1 MATRREP
8 RFKLCRHLGV
18 NVCGH
23 PKALKRVDTK
33 KNAAA
38 TAARTGQKVSQY
50 GLQLLEKQKIK
61 AYYGI
66 LERQF
71 ARYFNEASKSD
82 EMTGVALLKAL
93 ECRLDNLVY
102 RTGFARSIRQARQ
115 LVTHG
120 HVLVNGSKVDI
131 PSYGVKVNDV
141 ISLKE
146 KTRTNPLVEANF
158 NGLVSFSVPYLEKD
172 KAQFSAKLIREPLR
186 EELPIDVTE
195 ILAVELYS
203 K

>member
-8 RFKLCRHLGV
+8 RFKLCRHLGI

-23 PKALKRVDTK
+23 PKAMKRVDSK
-33 KNAAA
+33 KP
-38 TAARTGQKVSQY
+38 TRGGQKVSEY

-66 LERQF
+66 MERQLG
-71 ARYFNEASKSD
+71 RYFEMAKKSS
-82 EMTGVALLKAL
+82 EMTGAALLKAL

-102 RTGFARSIRQARQ
+102 RMGFARSIRQARQ
-115 LVTHG
+115 IVNHG
-120 HVLVNGSKVDI
+120 HILVNGSKIDI

-141 ISLKE
+141 ISLRE
-146 KTRTNPLVEANF
+146 KSRTNQVFMDNF
-158 NGLVSFSVPYLEKD
+158 EGLVSFNVPYIEKN
-172 KAQFSAKLIREPLR
+172 KGQFSAKLIREPLR
-186 EELPIDVTE
+186 EEIPIDVNE
-195 ILAVELYS
+195 IFAVELYS

>member
-8 RFKLCRHLGV
+8 RFKLSRHLGV

-23 PKALKRVDTK
+23 PKALKRVDSK
-33 KNAAA
+33 KPV
-38 TAARTGQKVSQY
+38 RGGQKVSEY

-66 LERQF
+66 MERQF
-71 ARYFNEASKSD
+71 ARYFEKSKKSS

-102 RTGFARSIRQARQ
+102 RIGFARSIRQARQ
-115 LVTHG
+115 IVTHG
-120 HVLVNGSKVDI
+120 HIQVNGRKVDI
-131 PSYGVKVNDV
+131 PSYGVRVNDV

-146 KTRTNPLVEANF
+146 KSRTNQVFMDNF
-158 NGLVSFSVPYLEKD
+158 QGLVSFNLPYIEKNKD
-172 KAQFSAKLIREPLR
+172 HFSGKLTREPQR
-186 EELPIDVTE
+186 EELPIEVNE

>member
-23 PKALKRVDTK
+23 PKALKRADTK

-38 TAARTGQKVSQY
+38 SVRTGQKVSQY

-71 ARYFNEASKSD
+71 ARYFSMAAKSE

-120 HVLVNGSKVDI
+120 HILVNGSKVDI

-158 NGLVSFSVPYLEKD
+158 NGLVSFNVPYLEKD
-172 KAQFSAKLIREPLR
+172 KAQFSAKLVREPMR

>member
-23 PKALKRVDTK
+23 PKALKRVDSK
-33 KNAAA
+33 KP
-38 TAARTGQKVSQY
+38 ARGGQKVSEY
-50 GLQLLEKQKIK
+50 GLQMLEKQKIK

-71 ARYFNEASKSD
+71 ARYFDVAKKSS
-82 EMTGVALLKAL
+82 EVTGAALLKQM

-102 RTGFARSIRQARQ
+102 RIGFARSIRQARQ
-115 LVTHG
+115 IVNHG
-120 HVLVNGSKVDI
+120 HILVNGSKVDI

-141 ISLKE
+141 ISLRE
-146 KTRTNPLVEANF
+146 KSRTNQVFADNF
-158 NGLVSFSVPYLEKD
+158 EGLVSFNVPYLEKN
-172 KAQFSAKLIREPLR
+172 KTQFSAKLIREPQR
-186 EELPIDVTE
+186 EELPIEVNE
-195 ILAVELYS
+195 IFAVELYS

>member
-8 RFKLCRHLGV
+8 RFKLSRHLGV

-23 PKALKRVDTK
+23 PKALKRVDSK
-33 KNAAA
+33 K
-38 TAARTGQKVSQY
+38 TVRGGSQKISEY

-71 ARYFNEASKSD
+71 ARYFESSKKSSD
-82 EMTGVALLKAL
+82 MTGVALLKAL

-102 RTGFARSIRQARQ
+102 RIGFARSIRQARQ
-115 LVTHG
+115 IVTHG
-120 HVLVNGSKVDI
+120 HIQVNGRKVDI
-131 PSYGVKVNDV
+131 PSYGVRVNDV
-141 ISLKE
+141 VSLKE
-146 KTRTNPLVEANF
+146 KSRTNQMFMDNF
-158 NGLVSFSVPYLEKD
+158 QGLVSFNVPYIEKNKD
-172 KAQFSAKLIREPLR
+172 QFSGKLVREPQR
-186 EELPIDVTE
+186 EELPIEVNE

>member
-1 MATRREP
+1 
-8 RFKLCRHLGV
+8 LGV

-23 PKALKRVDTK
+23 PKALKRVDSK
-33 KNAAA
+33 KP
-38 TAARTGQKVSQY
+38 ARGGQKVSEY
-50 GLQLLEKQKIK
+50 GLQMLEKQKIK

-71 ARYFNEASKSD
+71 ARYFDIAKKSS
-82 EMTGVALLKAL
+82 EVTGAALLKNL

-102 RTGFARSIRQARQ
+102 RIGFARSIRQARQ
-115 LVTHG
+115 IVNHG
-120 HVLVNGSKVDI
+120 HILVNGSKVDI

-146 KTRTNPLVEANF
+146 ASRTNQVFADNF
-158 NGLVSFSVPYLEKD
+158 EGLVSFNVPYIEKN
-172 KAQFSAKLIREPLR
+172 KTQFSAKLIREPMR
-186 EELPIDVTE
+186 EELPIEVNE
-195 ILAVELYS
+195 IFAVELYS

>member
-23 PKALKRVDTK
+23 PKALKRTDTK
-33 KNAAA
+33 KSSA

-71 ARYFNEASKSD
+71 ARYFEMADKSD

-102 RTGFARSIRQARQ
+102 RIGFARSIRQARQ

-131 PSYGVKVNDV
+131 PSFGVKVNDV

-158 NGLVSFSVPYLEKD
+158 NGLVSFNCPYIEKD
-172 KAQFSAKLIREPLR
+172 KAQFSAKLVREPMR